1 MDTQQIS
8 ANATDLVAKFGNAA
22 HQAIGLYRAGG
33 ERLAGTLDQRWKAAM
48 KQSSAKLSAETR
60 KNANHA
66 HHVFNGYFT
75 KGVALSASGAE
86 VVVDT
91 LVGATVTAIERTA
104 AFAEANLKKAS

>member
-1 MDTQQIS
+1 MKTQQIS
-8 ANATDLVAKFGNAA
+8 ATATDFVARFGNAA

-33 ERLAGTLDQRWKAAM
+33 DRLAGAMDQRWKAAM

-66 HHVFNGYFT
+66 HQVFNGYFT

-86 VVVDT
+86 VAVDT
-91 LVGATVTAIERTA
+91 LVGVTVTAIERTA
-104 AFAEANLKKAS
+104 AFARNNLNKTA